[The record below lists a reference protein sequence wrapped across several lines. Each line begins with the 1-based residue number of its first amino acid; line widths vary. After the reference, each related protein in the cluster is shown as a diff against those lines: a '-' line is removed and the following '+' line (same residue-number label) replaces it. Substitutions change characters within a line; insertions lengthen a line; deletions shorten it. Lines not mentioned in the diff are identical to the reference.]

1 MSSYSKNFRNAT
13 REIFAREAALEAF
26 SHRARWAL
34 DDPDFE
40 DRSPSEK
47 PSLADEFLARLKLLG
62 IEAAE

>member
-1 MSSYSKNFRNAT
+1 MLSYNKNFRNANSAS
-13 REIFAREAALEAF
+13 FARQATLDAHPK
-26 SHRARWAL
+26 SRWAL